1 MTLSNSPE
9 QREAPNSTKSST
21 ISIRELEEPGDPALL
36 EAYAILAETF
46 HRGERVALRD
56 WISSLTEKASGVLT
70 DLSWHLLVAESNGKV
85 VGLASGTYLGNV
97 NIGVV
102 GYLASTPE
110 VRSKGT
116 GTRLR
121 KRLRRSFEL
130 DAQQIVS
137 RPLDAIVGEVSAS
150 NPWLRSLARRPEVLV
165 LDFPYFQPRL
175 YEDDVP
181 SPFVLYYESMRGARE
196 SIPVEEL
203 SKLLYT
209 VWRRIYRISRPL
221 DRTVFRTMLASL
233 EHRDAVGRRPLVKS
247 TKT

>member
-1 MTLSNSPE
+1 MSNSQE
-9 QREAPNSTKSST
+9 QRSAPISKTSST

-36 EAYAILAETF
+36 EAYAILEETF
-46 HRGERVALRD
+46 RRGERVALRD
-56 WISSLTEKASGVLT
+56 WIGSLTEKSSSVLT
-70 DLSWHLLVAESNGKV
+70 DLSWHLFVAEYNGKV

-121 KRLRRSFEL
+121 KRLRKSFEL
-130 DAQQIVS
+130 DAQRIVS
-137 RPLDAIVGEVSAS
+137 RPLEAVIGEVSAN

-181 SPFVLYYESMRGARE
+181 SPFVLYYESMQGARE
-196 SIPVEEL
+196 SIPVAEL
-203 SKLLYT
+203 SKILYA

-221 DRTVFRTMLASL
+221 DQAVFRTMLASL
-233 EHRDAVGRRPLVKS
+233 EHRDSVGRRPLAKS
-247 TKT
+247 TKA